1 MFVYTYESFS
11 LSHMSESNSKRL
23 SVNEVHLKLKQ
34 MITSFEL
41 YPGSRVTEQ
50 QIADLF
56 GISRTPIRQALQK
69 LEIEGFLT
77 VKPKQGCFIR
87 ELDVVELTEFYDA
100 RIAIEQLIVSYA
112 VSSMPDKAIHQ
123 FMQIWHPDQH
133 DIDLNQGVDL
143 GEKDEAFHVGLAR
156 ASNKL
161 VMAEMLININNRI
174 RIIRRLDLNADNRS
188 VRTYQEHYE
197 ILEHI
202 LSRDANK
209 AKQAI
214 KRHILRSRDFAK
226 TLTLTALARKK
237 SFKYNKLPE

>member
-11 LSHMSESNSKRL
+11 LFHMSESNSKRL

-100 RIAIEQLIVSYA
+100 RIAIEQLIVGYA
-112 VSSMPDKAIHQ
+112 VSSMPDKAIRQ
-123 FMQIWHPDQH
+123 LMLLWHPEQH

-237 SFKYNKLPE
+237 SFKSNKLSE